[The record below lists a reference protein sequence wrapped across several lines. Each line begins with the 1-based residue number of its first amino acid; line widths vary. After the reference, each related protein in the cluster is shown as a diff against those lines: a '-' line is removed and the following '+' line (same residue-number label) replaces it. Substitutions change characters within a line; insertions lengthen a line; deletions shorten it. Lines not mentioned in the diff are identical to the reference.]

1 MRKTQQAETKQAT
14 TLQPDYHGYL
24 SPQSKNEDAEYI
36 IQRKWRSPRHSL
48 TQSGAVVV
56 VKDALIE
63 SAKGVIQYS
72 NLLLEPHNGT
82 GALTDIMMSVTKDED
97 MRSLR
102 KAKLKRLR
110 ELLTRTEVSPKE
122 LLTSEVIE
130 LAYDLELESLI
141 FKNIAYNMEKP
152 TTIENNLLTTP
163 RTIRQSILE
172 KTSRLEKALEPL
184 KISLTVRCK
193 GQLRNQVDTSMP
205 IQSASSH
212 YPATKIG

>member
-1 MRKTQQAETKQAT
+1 MSAEKHLLKKSSQNPTSRDKARSDHSST
-14 TLQPDYHGYL
+14 RLPWI
-24 SPQSKNEDAEYI
+24 SPQSKSEDAEHI

-48 TQSGAVVV
+48 TQSAAVV

-172 KTSRLEKALEPL
+172 KASELEKALEFHSTD
-184 KISLTVRCK
+184 KIAPKNIIDCEMQR
-193 GQLRNQVDTSMP
+193 P
-205 IQSASSH
+205 I
-212 YPATKIG
+212 T